1 MMVRRTDWL
10 PSARPGADCHRRRPL
25 PTALLL
31 AALALIAAGCEIPQ
45 IEAAREPEAGPD
57 QTPGSQPENEP
68 ESEPAGPP
76 PQEEPPGPPPQEQ
89 LPDLAIAAVSAGED
103 DGTLSF
109 AVSLSSASGEPVS
122 VAYGTDDGT
131 ATAGVDYQPAR
142 GRLTFAAA
150 AATAQMI
157 KVMVIDDDVAEPA
170 ETFTVRLSDPQGAT
184 LRVAA
189 ATGTIIDDEQRALL
203 VEPRELNVP
212 EGGTGSYR
220 VKLGSRP
227 TGPVTARV
235 PEPADL
241 SVDPNELQFTPA
253 DWSIAQQVQ
262 VTAAPDQDSEA
273 DPPVELVHEASGGG
287 YEGTTASVRV
297 TVVEADAATLAVAG
311 GRTPEGAGPMGFS
324 VTLSASVSQQ
334 VAVDYATGAP
344 GDTATAGV
352 DYVAKRGTLRFPAG
366 SDAPQAV
373 EVTLRDDALDEPDE
387 RITLT
392 LRNASNATLAGGGD
406 TATAFGT
413 IEDDDDSPVVGIADD
428 SVTEGA
434 AAGELRFAVLLDQP
448 SGRTVTVG
456 YGTADVTA
464 TAGRDYTRAG
474 GTLTFD
480 PGTVSRTVA
489 VPITDDTLPE
499 PDEELTVTLSASVNA
514 TIDAA
519 ARTATGT
526 ILDDD
531 EPPALAIAAA
541 RAREGEGPLR
551 FSVTLQPVSGH
562 TVTVSYATADATA
575 TAGADYTAASGVL
588 TLDPGVATRTIAVP
602 IADDALDEPDEE
614 TLTVTLGGAHGA
626 RVETATAAGTISDD
640 DDPPELSI
648 DDSSAAESAG
658 TMHFTVKLHP
668 ASGNRVTVHYETEDG
683 TAVDFLD
690 PDYTKTAGTLTFRH
704 GEVLE
709 QTISVPILQD
719 DVDEGDQETFT
730 MTLLDPVNATL
741 GDASAIGTITDD
753 DEAPADDHGNTRAT
767 ATSIT
772 QGSPISGRLETAT
785 DVDFFKVNVTS
796 DSSLRAATD
805 AGTVGDPGY
814 PRGTVVRIESSDY
827 TSTNNDAYDE
837 AIVDLGL
844 AASAEVYVRVSG
856 SLATRYDVAVWL
868 LEPNESDTSF
878 DIELRYVGT
887 EPTAAQKSTIRAAAD
902 VWERVITGDLS
913 RRVIIDSTWEC
924 EDDDP
929 SAFGDHVDDLR
940 IDIRLERMDGVGG
953 GVAAAGPCYL
963 RSSGM
968 PFIGDVTFDTSDL
981 ERLGTVGLRRVAVHE
996 MAHVLGFG
1004 TSFHWIVLLRNRA
1017 TGYVPGPGEPALP
1030 DTHLVS
1036 SPAVSAFN
1044 EVGGASYTGAKVPVE
1059 NDTEKYGSGGLDKHW
1074 REAVF
1079 ASELMT
1085 PTISTSSGT
1094 SQPISKVTIAVL
1106 AHLGYS
1112 VDYGEADS
1120 YTLPSGSQSQLK
1132 AARTAQDEIHVGD
1145 DIRSGPVVV
1154 AEPPDQHVPV
1164 ITP

>member
-1 MMVRRTDWL
+1 M
-10 PSARPGADCHRRRPL
+10 
-25 PTALLL
+25 LL
-31 AALALIAAGCEIPQ
+31 AALALIVAGCRIPQ
-45 IEAAREPEAGPD
+45 LETSDQPESGPD
-57 QTPGSQPENEP
+57 QTPGSPPDEEQPESDP
-68 ESEPAGPP
+68 IGLA
-76 PQEEPPGPPPQEQ
+76 PQDGR
-89 LPDLAIAAVSAGED
+89 PDLSVAAISAAEG
-103 DGTLSF
+103 DGTLRF
-109 AVSLSSASGEPVS
+109 TVSLSRASGEPVS
-122 VAYGTDDGT
+122 VTYHTEDGT
-131 ATAGVDYQPAR
+131 ATESVDYEPAR
-142 GRLTFAAA
+142 GRLTFAAES
-150 AATAQMI
+150 TEAQMI
-157 KVMVIDDDVAEPA
+157 EVTVIDDQVDEAT
-170 ETFTVRLSDPQGAT
+170 ETLTVRLSDPQGAA
-184 LRVAA
+184 LRVATA
-189 ATGTIIDDEQRALL
+189 MGTIIDDDQRALL
-203 VEPRELNVP
+203 VEPGELNVP

-220 VKLGSRP
+220 VMLGSKP
-227 TGPVTARV
+227 TGPVMARV
-235 PEPADL
+235 LEPAKV
-241 SVDPNELQFTPA
+241 SVDPKELAFTPA
-253 DWSIAQQVQ
+253 DWSIAQAVE
-262 VTAAPDQDSEA
+262 VTGSQDSDSQA
-273 DPPVELVHEASGGG
+273 DPPVDLVHEASGGG
-287 YEGTTASVRV
+287 YDGTTASVRV
-297 TVVEADAATLAVAG
+297 TVVEDDAATLAVSG
-311 GRTPEGAGPMGFS
+311 GRTVEGAGRIRFA
-324 VTLSASVSQQ
+324 VTLSAAASAEVT
-334 VAVDYATGAP
+334 VEYATGAA

-352 DYVAKRGTLRFPAG
+352 DYASAQGIVTFAAG
-366 SDAPQAV
+366 STATQTID
-373 EVTLRDDALDEPDE
+373 VTVYDDTIDEPDE
-387 RITLT
+387 QVTVT
-392 LRNASNATLAGGGD
+392 LRNARNALLAGGRD
-406 TATAFGT
+406 TASAMGT
-413 IEDDDDSPVVGIADD
+413 IEDDDDPPRVRIRD
-428 SVTEGA
+428 SSLTEGA
-434 AAGELRFAVLLDQP
+434 AGGAMRFAVTLERATN
-448 SGRTVTVG
+448 RTAMVR
-456 YGTADVTA
+456 YKTADLTA
-464 TAGRDYTRAG
+464 SAGADYTRAS

-480 PGTVSRTVA
+480 PGELTRTIA
-489 VPITDDTLPE
+489 VPVMDDALDE
-499 PDEELTVTLSASVNA
+499 PDEELTVTLSAA
-514 TIDAA
+514 MHAEIDAA
-519 ARTATGT
+519 GRTATGT
-526 ILDDD
+526 IRDND
-531 EPPALAIAAA
+531 
-541 RAREGEGPLR
+541 G
-551 FSVTLQPVSGH
+551 
-562 TVTVSYATADATA
+562 
-575 TAGADYTAASGVL
+575 
-588 TLDPGVATRTIAVP
+588 
-602 IADDALDEPDEE
+602 
-614 TLTVTLGGAHGA
+614 
-626 RVETATAAGTISDD
+626 
-640 DDPPELSI
+640 PPELSI

-709 QTISVPILQD
+709 QTIVVPILQD

-814 PRGTVVRIESSDY
+814 PRGTVVRIESSGY

-913 RRVIIDSTWEC
+913 RWVIIDSAWKC

-929 SAFGDHVDDLR
+929 SAFGDYVDDLR
-940 IDIRLERMDGVGG
+940 IDIRLERTDGVGG
-953 GVAAAGPCYL
+953 SVAQARPCYRRPGGL
-963 RSSGM
+963 

-981 ERLGTVGLRRVAVHE
+981 GRIGTVGLRRVAVHE

-1004 TSFHWIVLLRNRA
+1004 PFSGWRALLRNRA
-1017 TGYVPGPGEPALP
+1017 AGYVPGPGDPALP
-1030 DTHLVS
+1030 DTHFVGS
-1036 SPAVSAFN
+1036 AAVSAFN

-1059 NDTEKYGSGGLDKHW
+1059 NNRDEYSSGGLDVHW
-1074 REAVF
+1074 RESVF

-1085 PTISTSSGT
+1085 ATISTSSAT
-1094 SQPISKVTIAVL
+1094 SQPISKVTVAAL
-1106 AHLGYS
+1106 ADLGYS

-1154 AEPPDQHVPV
+1154 AELPDQHVPV